1 MKKLLVSALVLG
13 MIVMSGCAG
22 DDPTDPQGNLPTVQ
36 DLAIGTASAGN
47 SIVLTWSTVQDVD
60 GYRVYFRETAAGTW
74 GEVGDVTTTTFPH
87 TATVAGYYS
96 VLAYKGSDTS
106 ENYANPINT
115 LPNII
120 TTTYTIYD
128 NYAPA
133 DYHSGFIFGPTGG
146 QTGFASQTG
155 FEQDIY
161 AYDLSKG
168 DSEVWLFSGAYGQFG
183 NGNPTYMADPAGTYG
198 YCSQYGTG
206 QWYESYQL
214 YSSDSAV
221 FCALPFSGGNVTYV
235 KMFDLAIAP
244 EPQSQN
250 GTMVSFKYEYQA
262 MDNITVFT
270 SNY

>member
-22 DDPTDPQGNLPTVQ
+22 DDPADPQGNLPTVQ
-36 DLAIGTASAGN
+36 NLVIGAASAGR
-47 SIVLTWSTVQDVD
+47 SIVLTWSAVESVD
-60 GYRVYFRETAAGTW
+60 GYRVYFRETAGGTW
-74 GEVGDVTTTTFPH
+74 TEVGDVATTTFTH
-87 TATVAGYYS
+87 TAAVAGYYT

-106 ENYANPINT
+106 ENYATEVNT

-133 DYHSGFIFGPTGG
+133 DYHSGFIFGPTSG

-155 FEQDIY
+155 FKQDIY

-183 NGNPTYMADPAGTYG
+183 NGNPTYMADPAGAYG
-198 YCSQYGTG
+198 YCNQYGTG
-206 QWYESYQL
+206 TWYESYQL
-214 YSSDSAV
+214 YASDSAV
-221 FCALPFSGGNVTYV
+221 FCALPFSGGEVFYV
-235 KMFDLAIAP
+235 KMVNLAIAP
-244 EPQSQN
+244 EPLSQN
-250 GTMVSFKYEYQA
+250 GTMVSFQYEYQTMA
-262 MDNITVFT
+262 DVTVFT
-270 SNY
+270 SNF